1 VRRTTNRTQIDPE
14 QRRCLI
20 DRSVHELYKQFSHD
34 ALLQSFPVSIA
45 APDTTSEDPILQVQ
59 EIAHAIATH
68 LHVDVRAIIV
78 SFRSDLGP
86 AANVELS
93 SEEDFFVE
101 IDPRY
106 KNDCDLLNAVLAHEV
121 THIFLHRNHVR
132 FPDELQNEILTDTTA
147 AYLGLGPMIL
157 NAHKTTHSLGS
168 RGLFTSTTHK
178 PGYLSA
184 TDFGYIV
191 AERAY
196 RFGDAPAQLLH
207 SAEGRAAFRKG
218 KKAVRARLRRP
229 PYMAAP
235 LWRRAAYSRKLAGVS
250 KYSNVVDQHSL
261 ESVTHID
268 AEGYAFG
275 LCKGLKVRFRCA
287 ACNRGLQVP
296 VGQSEIEVRCPTCG
310 CSHRCYT

>member
-1 VRRTTNRTQIDPE
+1 MRRTTNRTRIDLE
-14 QRRCLI
+14 QRRRLI

-34 ALLQSFPVSIA
+34 AFLQSFAVSMA

-59 EIAHAIATH
+59 EITHAIATH
-68 LHVDVRAIIV
+68 LHVDVGAIIV

-86 AANVELS
+86 AAKVELS

-101 IDPRY
+101 IDSRY

-132 FPDELQNEILTDTTA
+132 YLDELQNEILTDTTA
-147 AYLGLGPMIL
+147 AYLGLGPIIL
-157 NAHKTTHSLGS
+157 NAHKTTHSLGR
-168 RGLFTSTTHK
+168 RGLLMLKTHK

-184 TDFGYIV
+184 DDFGYIV

-196 RFGDAPAQLLH
+196 RFGDAPAHLLH

-218 KKAVRARLRRP
+218 KKVVQARLHRP

-235 LWRRAAYSRKLAGVS
+235 LWRRAAYSRKLARVS
-250 KYSNVVDQHSL
+250 KYSNVMDQHSL
-261 ESVTHID
+261 ESVAHIGAD
-268 AEGYAFG
+268 VYAFR
-275 LCKGLKVRFRCA
+275 LCGGLKVQFRCA